1 MYRVWA
7 LKKPYHYVVG
17 EILVP
22 SPGYCLYQDCG
33 GKSTKNFANKQ
44 KKKLSNIKSANFVRK
59 RVLFLCN
66 GRVTERKKALECMK
80 QTRAATAP
88 AGGQASSV

>member
-7 LKKPYHYVVG
+7 LKKPYRYVVG

-22 SPGYCLYQDCG
+22 SQDRLIYQLDG

-44 KKKLSNIKSANFVRK
+44 KKKLSNIKSANFRAK
-59 RVLFLCN
+59 WALFDMI
-66 GRVTERKKALECMK
+66 G
-80 QTRAATAP
+80 P
-88 AGGQASSV
+88 